1 MLNQRLQ
8 YKIKKFS
15 KFPKWS
21 AEFPPI
27 VEKHYHDKILVYIS
41 DRLNPKNNYSVSYS
55 NKTIKP
61 NLVEIYFDEQ
71 PVFIK
76 FNKKVLL
83 NRMPERV

>member
-1 MLNQRLQ
+1 MLNQQLQ
-8 YKIKKFS
+8 SKIKKFS
-15 KFPKWS
+15 KFPEWS
-21 AEFPPI
+21 AQFPPI

-41 DRLNPKNNYSVSYS
+41 DRLNPKNNYSVNYS
-55 NKTIKP
+55 NKTIRP

-83 NRMPERV
+83 NRIPERV

>member
-8 YKIKKFS
+8 TKINKFS

-21 AEFPPI
+21 TQFPPI

-41 DRLNPKNNYSVSYS
+41 DRLNPKNNYSVKYS
-55 NKTIKP
+55 NNSIRP
-61 NLVEIYFDEQ
+61 SLIEIYFDEQ

-76 FNKKVLL
+76 LNHQVLL
-83 NRMPERV
+83 NRIPDHV